1 MLQKELYPLHKLL
14 SELNPNVVDQL
25 PAAHSLTGCD
35 TVAKVGTKRAMLK
48 ALQEHSE
55 LIQNFGRDRLDKDAI
70 FAEKFLLK
78 VIAIK
83 KLSNCSTFNE
93 LRVQQHRQSMAK
105 QFVDLPC
112 TSSALKN
119 LKRGYLQARLWYEA
133 PFGNAGDMMDLNNFG
148 YNVIYIFEH
157 TIAPAL
163 YEGASKPLDE
173 PDPCKCTNCVKG
185 TCI

>member
-83 KLSNCSTFNE
+83 KLSNCSTFN
-93 LRVQQHRQSMAK
+93 VM
-105 QFVDLPC
+105 
-112 TSSALKN
+112 N
-119 LKRGYLQARLWYEA
+119 
-133 PFGNAGDMMDLNNFG
+133 
-148 YNVIYIFEH
+148 
-157 TIAPAL
+157 
-163 YEGASKPLDE
+163 
-173 PDPCKCTNCVKG
+173 
-185 TCI
+185 